1 MENILNWN
9 LTELLSPE
17 RVTLIIRVISLLI
30 IGIPGIYFLSK
41 WSRTFVTKHLSAQKA
56 MIASK
61 LIYFIGC
68 SIILIMVL
76 KELGFELAPLLGAA
90 GIVGIAIGFASQ
102 TSVSNVISGIFL
114 IGERPFV
121 VGDVIKING
130 TTGEVLSIDTLSV
143 KLRTFENQYVR
154 IPNENILKS
163 EVTTVTRFPIRRADL
178 MVSIAYKENIKR
190 VREIL
195 IKIADDNPLCLQEP
209 APLIIFEGFGAS
221 SIDLKF
227 AVWAIKKDLLTVR
240 NQIYEEIKQRFDE
253 EEIEI
258 PFPHVSLYT
267 GSETAPMPVKVVDK
281 PGKVKKMS

>member
-9 LTELLSPE
+9 LAELLSPE